1 MIITIVFTV
10 IMIYLLCG
18 LIFAFVFVI
27 KGADKIDEGAKDA
40 TIGFKII
47 IIPGTMLFWPL
58 LLNKWLRAKKNNY
71 HD

>member
-1 MIITIVFTV
+1 MIITIILTVFL
-10 IMIYLLCG
+10 IYLLCG
-18 LIFAFVFVI
+18 LVFALLFVI

-47 IIPGTMLFWPL
+47 IIPGVMVFWPL
-58 LLNKWLRAKKNNY
+58 LLIKWLKAKKNNH